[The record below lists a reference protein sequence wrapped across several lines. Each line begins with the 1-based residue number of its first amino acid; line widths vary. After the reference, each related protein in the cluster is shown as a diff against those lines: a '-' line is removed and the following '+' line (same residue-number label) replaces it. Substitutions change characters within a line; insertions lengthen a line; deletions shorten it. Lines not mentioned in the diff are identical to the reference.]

1 MDFEIALNAM
11 EECVLIVDAQ
21 DKIIYFN
28 KAYGE
33 FIGYDLDDVKEMAL
47 TDIRPGAKMP
57 EVLKTGE
64 TMEVVLR
71 EEKGQEYFANI
82 YPIFK
87 AGKLVGGIS
96 TITFL
101 KNAKFIVDK
110 LTELEKKQADLDSR
124 MRQTNGTRYTFENI
138 ISKSKKSVKCIEDA
152 KKLSKSDIP
161 VLINGE
167 SGCGKELYAQ
177 AIHNESGRNRYPFV
191 AVNCA
196 ALNENML
203 ESELFGYEEGAFTG
217 AKKNGKPGLFEVAEN
232 GTIFLDEVSELDYNL
247 QAKLLRVLQER
258 KIRRMGGTKEIDINV
273 RIICACNVDLIKYID
288 ENKFRKDLYYRIS
301 TFPLYLPPL
310 RERREDIPPLIEKQ
324 LKVMGIQQKRK
335 LSITKAAEKVL
346 CEYDWP
352 GNIRELNNVM
362 EYSTVISHTSE
373 IDVTH
378 LPPLVMEKPTE
389 ADFKLE
395 KLSEMVKSFEKQ
407 QLTRALELYGD
418 TVEDKKLIAAKLG
431 ISLATLYNKLNG

>member
-110 LTELEKKQADLDSR
+110 LTELEK
-124 MRQTNGTRYTFENI
+124 
-138 ISKSKKSVKCIEDA
+138 
-152 KKLSKSDIP
+152 
-161 VLINGE
+161 
-167 SGCGKELYAQ
+167 
-177 AIHNESGRNRYPFV
+177 
-191 AVNCA
+191 
-196 ALNENML
+196 
-203 ESELFGYEEGAFTG
+203 
-217 AKKNGKPGLFEVAEN
+217 
-232 GTIFLDEVSELDYNL
+232 
-247 QAKLLRVLQER
+247 
-258 KIRRMGGTKEIDINV
+258 
-273 RIICACNVDLIKYID
+273 
-288 ENKFRKDLYYRIS
+288 NKR
-301 TFPLYLPPL
+301 T
-310 RERREDIPPLIEKQ
+310 
-324 LKVMGIQQKRK
+324 
-335 LSITKAAEKVL
+335 
-346 CEYDWP
+346 
-352 GNIRELNNVM
+352 
-362 EYSTVISHTSE
+362 
-373 IDVTH
+373 
-378 LPPLVMEKPTE
+378 
-389 ADFKLE
+389 
-395 KLSEMVKSFEKQ
+395 
-407 QLTRALELYGD
+407 
-418 TVEDKKLIAAKLG
+418 
-431 ISLATLYNKLNG
+431 